1 MTEVTTVVEIHD
13 KDVLLGCVSSGCS
26 SCAGNS
32 FCNVSGKTF
41 TALNS
46 ENLPLKKG
54 DLVDVYLPPGKTI
67 ASGFMILMVPLIM
80 FLVGLFG
87 MQAIVPGA
95 SDGLQAVGGFIGLA
109 LGFGIGFLFG
119 KIKKNSYQP
128 VITRIH
134 ESIIP
139 QAAVTHS

>member
-1 MTEVTTVVEIHD
+1 
-13 KDVLLGCVSSGCS
+13 
-26 SCAGNS
+26 
-32 FCNVSGKTF
+32 
-41 TALNS
+41 
-46 ENLPLKKG
+46 
-54 DLVDVYLPPGKTI
+54 
-67 ASGFMILMVPLIM
+67 M